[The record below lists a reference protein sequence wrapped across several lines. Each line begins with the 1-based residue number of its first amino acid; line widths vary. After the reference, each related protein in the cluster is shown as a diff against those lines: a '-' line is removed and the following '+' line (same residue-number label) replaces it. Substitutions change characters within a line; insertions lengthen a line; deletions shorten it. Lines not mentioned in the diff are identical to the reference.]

1 MIKVDFV
8 EHRTLRDYRDKS
20 FLCYDFMSIK
30 ENKREIRRQF
40 PDKRKEKNI
49 HSELLYF
56 HTGAY
61 RRGIEFYVFER
72 NNKYDKYV
80 SFYLPVYIYIS
91 EYLRVACLLFFFSRH
106 FHVRIKST
114 HSVLG

>member
-8 EHRTLRDYRDKS
+8 ERRTLRDYRDKS
-20 FLCYDFMSIK
+20 FLCCDFMLIK

-40 PDKRKEKNI
+40 PDKRKEKNTRN
-49 HSELLYF
+49 ELLYF

-72 NNKYDKYV
+72 NSKYDKYV
-80 SFYLPVYIYIS
+80 SFHLPVYAHIYF
-91 EYLRVACLLFFFSRH
+91 RMPAGLFFFSRH